1 MSDSFLRAAQ
11 IRSSDSPSPPAA
23 AELIA
28 SLGADE
34 LQVIAL
40 SVDDPA
46 IVCRMAAVCRLWRAT
61 AHSEPVWAALAAAY
75 WVGPLARPPTGS
87 ARDAVVGIESAL
99 RDVASGRRRLAILL
113 EQNGEIHVPL
123 ASCRWTCALDASP
136 FRILSVFGGSRPF
149 CSVSLL
155 SNASDVGA
163 SAVAEA
169 AAVLERDKDE
179 FLGLLEPVPYS
190 EGKLGRPLLELHPGR
205 VHEEEDFDEADA
217 MMNWEAG
224 GSPGPGLFLSCHTNH
239 RDKGRHQSLQWF
251 HPDGAKTVGP
261 PGGRPVDVLPQFYE
275 VGLPV
280 PFGRAG
286 PGGGLILCPFS
297 VRCFKDQERWHTPTS
312 SGHTPAMIAGWD
324 NEPPW
329 QDVGEWRQGGE
340 PAGSI
345 CRSLF
350 VVAVQ
355 QRVSVAS
362 SHFVTRQEELH
373 REWFRVDFR

>member
-1 MSDSFLRAAQ
+1 VGDGASHPRIPTLEPGVDSAHEVATRESSGGLASSDTDEMSDSFLRAAQ

-34 LQVIAL
+34 LQTIAL

-123 ASCRWTCALDASP
+123 ASCRWSCALDASP
-136 FRILSVFGGSRPF
+136 FRILSVFGGPRPF

-163 SAVAEA
+163 SAVAE

-239 RDKGRHQSLQWF
+239 RDKGRHQSF
-251 HPDGAKTVGP
+251 S
-261 PGGRPVDVLPQFYE
+261 RPSGLCHICHWVTYNCTRHWVLARRLSE
-275 VGLPV
+275 L
-280 PFGRAG
+280 
-286 PGGGLILCPFS
+286 
-297 VRCFKDQERWHTPTS
+297 
-312 SGHTPAMIAGWD
+312 
-324 NEPPW
+324 
-329 QDVGEWRQGGE
+329 
-340 PAGSI
+340 
-345 CRSLF
+345 
-350 VVAVQ
+350 
-355 QRVSVAS
+355 AS
-362 SHFVTRQEELH
+362 TRGTC
-373 REWFRVDFR
+373 